1 LICIKRV
8 LAGRLYDG
16 PSTFLEEKAMHSNV
30 GDRDRIIRIIAGVC
44 ILGAFFVLEGNARW
58 LALIGVIPLVT
69 GLVRWCPAYKLLG
82 LSTRATAH
90 TTTN

>member
-58 LALIGVIPLVT
+58 LTLIGVIPLVT

-82 LSTRATAH
+82 LSTQATAH
-90 TTTN
+90 TPTN